1 MIAIVCINMNVSA
14 HIQYSLQYTV
24 QLKGN
29 VALARYTL
37 ARFSKT
43 IHLILDTCQRS
54 LAVYRV
60 LITRI
65 SLMIYISINHSTTR
79 SKTITREMTR

>member
-1 MIAIVCINMNVSA
+1 MELSD
-14 HIQYSLQYTV
+14 HTV
-24 QLKGN
+24 QLKRN

-43 IHLILDTCQRS
+43 IHSILDTRQRS

-60 LITRI
+60 LMTQISLAIYPLITR
-65 SLMIYISINHSTTR
+65 STTC
-79 SKTITREMTR
+79 SKTITGEMTR